1 MSMNWDAIVD
11 AYIRIYF
18 STFPL
23 SRQRMQGPMQ
33 NFALPMQTLHERN
46 PKESFRYKESPLMR
60 GDHIKWLKWH
70 LQFFALGSIT
80 RVSNTGL
87 DLKRLLHGNRTEDTR
102 F

>member
-1 MSMNWDAIVD
+1 
-11 AYIRIYF
+11 
-18 STFPL
+18 
-23 SRQRMQGPMQ
+23 MQ